1 MPESQPAHR
10 GRQPEAAAR
19 PRCEKCQALMDLA
32 PMIPG
37 LGEFADRIFECSK
50 CGNVQVLPA

>member
-1 MPESQPAHR
+1 
-10 GRQPEAAAR
+10 
-19 PRCEKCQALMDLA
+19 MDLA

>member
-1 MPESQPAHR
+1 MSESQPSRRAR
-10 GRQPEAAAR
+10 LPEGAAR
-19 PRCEKCQALMDLA
+19 PRCDKCQAFMDIA

-50 CGNVQVLPA
+50 CANVQVLPA